1 MSDQDNY
8 EFAESAPVT
17 GPGVMRDAETNHR
30 VRPAASRLDR
40 IPRSRRVAEIICHRT
55 RQRPALVGIVIG
67 SRDAGRVVLS
77 EQIGGDR
84 SQVGQD
90 VLAPCRCGVD
100 HVIDGAKLRSALL
113 ALPAKNRRVPR
124 IDVVI
129 IERPGALG

>member
-1 MSDQDNY
+1 MSDNQ
-8 EFAESAPVT
+8 ESPMVS
-17 GPGVMRDAETNHR
+17 GRSVMRDSETKRR
-30 VRPAASRLDR
+30 VRPDAGRLDR

-55 RQRPALVGIVIG
+55 RQRPALVGIIIG

-84 SQVGQD
+84 SRVGQD

-100 HVIDGAKLRSALL
+100 HVIDGGKLRSALP